1 MVGDGTQTRDFT
13 YVSDVVDAFWAAAD
27 SSITNETMNV
37 GSSQTYSIN
46 RLVELLGGE
55 VVYIPKRPGEPD
67 CTFADITKIEQLL
80 NWKANV
86 SFEEGVAS
94 MLEHI
99 DYWRDAPVWDPSSI
113 EDSTKE
119 WFKYLSDR

>member
-1 MVGDGTQTRDFT
+1 M
-13 YVSDVVDAFWAAAD
+13 
-27 SSITNETMNV
+27 
-37 GSSQTYSIN
+37 
-46 RLVELLGGE
+46 
-55 VVYIPKRPGEPD
+55 
-67 CTFADITKIEQLL
+67 
-80 NWKANV
+80 

-99 DYWRDAPVWDPSSI
+99 DYWRDAPVWDPASI

>member
-1 MVGDGTQTRDFT
+1 
-13 YVSDVVDAFWAAAD
+13 
-27 SSITNETMNV
+27 MNV